1 MVFPLFFICEI
12 WIYRFILICYDMLWL
27 IWCATIFIGESP
39 NLSCL
44 NGLNHHVFFSF
55 SNFYTMFFCGWIE
68 QFVLVCPG
76 QTTFLREI
84 FQRPPGR
91 HQGSVLVTQQGIR
104 ARSVLG
110 RPPMENFSRIFRQIS
125 DYHPTDVDFKNH
137 PQFGKWSDKSSLFGV
152 C

>member
-1 MVFPLFFICEI
+1 MVFPPFFHL
-12 WIYRFILICYDMLWL
+12 WNLNLSIYINMLWYVMIDL
-27 IWCATIFIGESP
+27 MRNHFIGESP

-44 NGLNHHVFFSF
+44 NGINHHVFFSF

-84 FQRPPGR
+84 FQRPGR
-91 HQGSVLVTQQGIR
+91 HQGSVLATQQGIR
-104 ARSVLG
+104 ARSVL
-110 RPPMENFSRIFRQIS
+110 RRLPMENFSRIFRQIS

-137 PQFGKWSDKSSLFGV
+137 PQFGKWSDKSLFGV